1 MAGRGAPDTN
11 DKKKALR
18 NAAVF
23 ALILL
28 GTLYGVFHGQDMG
41 ELKDALAQCRTDW
54 IICAVGAVMV
64 FLLCE
69 AVALRLL
76 LNSFGMGL
84 GEGTCF
90 MTACIGFFF
99 SAITPS
105 STGGQPMEVY
115 FLRKKGIPVSITS
128 VALLMMAIAYKLI
141 LVLIGLGLMLFGNG
155 FLRAHLG
162 GMMFLFYIGMLLTG
176 GWTVFLLLMVFRP
189 GMARGILIWGMSM
202 LEQLHIMKRREEH
215 QASLEVAMDM
225 YADAADHLKKHPRV
239 IVEVLFVML
248 LRRAA
253 LFTVTWFVYRAFGLS
268 GTSWVT
274 IALLQATISICADML
289 PLPGGMGAS
298 EGLFLKVFAPAFGA
312 LALPGMVLSRGIGHY
327 AQLILCA
334 LVTMLA
340 LFLAERGRKIE

>member
-1 MAGRGAPDTN
+1 MGA
-11 DKKKALR
+11 
-18 NAAVF
+18 
-23 ALILL
+23 
-28 GTLYGVFHGQDMG
+28 
-41 ELKDALAQCRTDW
+41 LKDALARCRTDW
-54 IICAVGAVMV
+54 IVCAAGGVAA

-69 AVALRLL
+69 AAALWLL
-76 LNSFGMGL
+76 LNSFGMGM

-115 FLRKKGIPVSITS
+115 YLRKKGIPVSITS
-128 VALLMMAIAYKLI
+128 VALLVMAIAYKLV
-141 LVLIGLGLMLFGNG
+141 LVLLGLGLMIFGQG
-155 FLRAHLG
+155 FLRTHLG
-162 GMMFLFYIGMLLTG
+162 SMTFLFYVGMLLTG

-202 LEQLHIMKRREEH
+202 LEQLHIMKRRAAH

-225 YADAADHLKKHPRV
+225 YGDAAEHLKNHPRV
-239 IVEVLFVML
+239 MAEVLGVML

-253 LFTVTWFVYRAFGLS
+253 LLTVTWFVYRALGLS
-268 GTSWVT
+268 GASWTSIV
-274 IALLQATISICADML
+274 LLQATISICADML
-289 PLPGGMGAS
+289 PVPGGMGVS
-298 EGLFLKVFAPAFGA
+298 EGLFLKVFAASFGA

-334 LVTMLA
+334 LVALLA
-340 LFLAERGRKIE
+340 LFLAERRKKIGET